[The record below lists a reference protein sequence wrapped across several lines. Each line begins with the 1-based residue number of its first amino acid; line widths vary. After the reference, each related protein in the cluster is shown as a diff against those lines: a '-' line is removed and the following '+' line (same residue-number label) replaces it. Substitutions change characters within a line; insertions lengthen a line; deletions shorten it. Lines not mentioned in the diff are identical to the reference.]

1 MKNWYDGYHFGDFD
15 VYCPWD
21 VMNYLRDIQEQPGKK
36 PASYWKNTSDNA
48 IIRSFI
54 DYAGN
59 SITNK
64 LETLCKFRINGAPF
78 SRQRCKRLAPAVC
91 CPFIACL

>member
-1 MKNWYDGYHFGDFD
+1 MDCKSILKNQRWYDGYNFGEID

-21 VMNYLRDIQEQPGKK
+21 VMNYVRDLRIDPDMK

-54 DYAGN
+54 DYAG
-59 SITNK
+59 SGIQKKMEK
-64 LETLCKFRINGAPF
+64 LEWQET
-78 SRQRCKRLAPAVC
+78 RL
-91 CPFIACL
+91 IRK